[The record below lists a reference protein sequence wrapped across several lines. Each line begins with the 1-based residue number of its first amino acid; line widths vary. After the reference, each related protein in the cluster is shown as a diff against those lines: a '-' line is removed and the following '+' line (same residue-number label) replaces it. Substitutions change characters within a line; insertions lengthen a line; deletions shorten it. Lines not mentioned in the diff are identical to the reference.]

1 MMELPGGELCS
12 GVLPNHIGG
21 VWGRINDFKSLLKYD
36 LPRLQFQL
44 AFIYIL
50 TESFHKLFRLVHLPR
65 IAAEIMAGILLGP
78 TVLGNINKSLE
89 NSIFPPEGEV
99 FLATLS
105 RLGYIFFMF
114 LIGVK
119 MEPSL
124 VKTSGR
130 RAWVMAVIT
139 VVLPLAL
146 ALIVSG
152 YLDTIL
158 PLYRR
163 PTVRTVIQVQTM
175 SPFPV
180 VALLLMDLEIVNTEL
195 GRLAL
200 TSALISDLSSTTLS
214 TFTSFTRLGFISS
227 TAQSKFSFFMMMQA
241 LSFTA
246 ILFVSIVFVVR
257 PFLFKWIIKSTPEG
271 KPVKGF
277 YITMIAALVLLSA
290 TLSDSIGL
298 PYHFGPFILGLCVP
312 VGPPLGSTLVEKL
325 DSVTSGLLAP
335 IMATYCGLIIDLTQY
350 ADLRFQ
356 GLIFNICFGSAFV
369 KSLVTVIA
377 ALVTQV
383 PIKDAFA
390 LSVILN
396 AQGIVQMA
404 SYLNNNLNMTIDRE
418 TLASTTVSVLVTSII
433 ITIVIRFLHDF
444 SKTYTGYQKR
454 NLMHSTLNSELR
466 ILACVHRHDEA
477 LAAIKLLEV
486 SNPTRESPIA
496 AYALNLVELLGRASP
511 LIINHSLG
519 QKGSSSSSR
528 TQPMIDTFTYFE
540 TQNRG
545 LVSVQV
551 FTAFSLPKYM
561 HEDIC
566 SLAFDKMVSLII
578 LPFHRKW
585 NYQGQMIL
593 DSSMFRS
600 INRFVLEMA
609 PCSVGI
615 LVDRRK
621 LRHTSPVDSAFYRV
635 SVIFLGGDDDREAL
649 AYIKRMAYSSAVQV
663 TVVQLLSIDDKQSEN
678 KWETILDSESLRDI
692 KHLIST
698 RDNIVLQQETVN
710 DGSDTTS
717 LIQEMQDSFDL
728 IIVGRRHKDFRALQG
743 LAQWSELPELG
754 VLGDL
759 LSSPDISKPVSVLV
773 VQQQLVQL
781 H

>member
-1 MMELPGGELCS
+1 
-12 GVLPNHIGG
+12 
-21 VWGRINDFKSLLKYD
+21 
-36 LPRLQFQL
+36 
-44 AFIYIL
+44 
-50 TESFHKLFRLVHLPR
+50 
-65 IAAEIMAGILLGP
+65 MAGIILGP
-78 TVLGNINKSLE
+78 TVLGNLNQDFE
-89 NSIFPPEGEV
+89 NSLFAPEGEV

-130 RAWVMAVIT
+130 RAWIMAIISTAVPL
-139 VVLPLAL
+139 VLAL
-146 ALIVSG
+146 NVSA
-152 YLDTIL
+152 YLDSLL
-158 PLYRR
+158 PFYRR
-163 PTVRTVIQVQTM
+163 ITIRTVIQVQTM

-180 VALLLMDLEIVNTEL
+180 VAILLMDLEIVNTEL

-200 TSALISDLSSTTLS
+200 TSALISDLSATVLA
-214 TFTSFTRLGFISS
+214 TFTSFLRLGYVSS
-227 TAQSKFSFFMMMQA
+227 TYHNRFSFVTTTQA
-241 LSFTA
+241 LTFTA
-246 ILFVSIVFVVR
+246 LLFLSIVFLAR
-257 PFLFKWIIKSTPEG
+257 PFLFKWIVKCTPEG
-271 KPVKGF
+271 KPVKAS
-277 YITMIAALVLLSA
+277 YITMVVILVLLSA
-290 TLSDSIGL
+290 ILSDSFGL

-312 VGPPLGSTLVEKL
+312 AGPPLGSTLVQKL

-335 IMATYCGLIIDLTQY
+335 LMATFCGLKIDLTKY
-350 ADLRFQ
+350 SDLQLQ
-356 GLIFNICFGSAFV
+356 GMIFNIFFVSSFV
-369 KSLVTVIA
+369 KALIIVVA

-383 PIKDAFA
+383 PVKDAFA

-404 SYLNNNLNMTIDRE
+404 SYLNNNLTMTIDRE
-418 TLASTTVSVLVTSII
+418 TLASATISVLLISII
-433 ITIVIRFLHDF
+433 VTVVIRFLYDF
-444 SKTYTGYQKR
+444 SKTYTGYLKR
-454 NLMHSTLNSELR
+454 NIMHSTLNSELR
-466 ILACVHRHDEA
+466 VLACVHRHDEA

-496 AYALNLVELLGRASP
+496 AYALHLVELLGRASP

-528 TQPMIDTFTYFE
+528 SQPTIDTFTNFE
-540 TQNRG
+540 NHNRG
-545 LVSVQV
+545 LVNVQV

-561 HEDIC
+561 HQDIC

-585 NYQGQMIL
+585 NYQGQVIL
-593 DSSMFRS
+593 DSSLFRS

-621 LRHTSPVDSAFYRV
+621 LRQTSPVDSAYYRV
-635 SVIFLGGDDDREAL
+635 SVIFLGGDDDREAV
-649 AYIKRMAYSSAVQV
+649 AYVKRMAYSSAVQV
-663 TVVQLLSIDDKQSEN
+663 TVIQLVSADDKNSAN
-678 KWETILDSESLRDI
+678 KWEAMLDSESLRDI
-692 KHLIST
+692 KFLCST
-698 RDNIVLQQETVN
+698 RENVVLHEETVN
-710 DGSDTTS
+710 DGSDTAS
-717 LIQEMQDSFDL
+717 LVQEMQDNFDL
-728 IIVGRRHKDFRALQG
+728 IIVGRRHKDLRALEG

-781 H
+781 K